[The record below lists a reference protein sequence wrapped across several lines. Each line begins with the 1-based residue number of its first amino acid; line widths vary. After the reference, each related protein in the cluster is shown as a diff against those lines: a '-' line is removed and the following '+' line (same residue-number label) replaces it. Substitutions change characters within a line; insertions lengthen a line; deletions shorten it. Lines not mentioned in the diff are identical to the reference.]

1 MGMCAC
7 SVHVSADF
15 MWDSSPAR
23 VGEKLF
29 LAFHCT
35 TTCGFVFYSTPCCSY
50 VMWVPL
56 SNCLSQNMLFF
67 FSFFGEGGNAKSHNI
82 KVILTVQKQYL
93 YPYFFHM
100 TWQPGAEN
108 QMHFINWSSASVSTY
123 KRRIFWH
130 CVLIQCHELELQS
143 SPDLEMKLN
152 WITHFM

>member
-1 MGMCAC
+1 
-7 SVHVSADF
+7 
-15 MWDSSPAR
+15 
-23 VGEKLF
+23 
-29 LAFHCT
+29 
-35 TTCGFVFYSTPCCSY
+35 
-50 VMWVPL
+50 MWVPL

-93 YPYFFHM
+93 HPYFFHM

-143 SPDLEMKLN
+143 SPDLEMKLHISCN
-152 WITHFM
+152 ISGREGAICQNLCHFSPFLSIVQVMDGLHVFKQAAVGLLFLQKHTN